1 MNADSFYV
9 TFDQGGN
16 IYKWNERVPGTSG
29 RGLRGRSWSDFLI
42 SLRSS
47 SPSYFAAER
56 TGYNFGF
63 RVASQAPI
71 PEPRIYGAAV
81 GGLVFT
87 VVMIDVGKRSEALKF
102 NYP

>member
-1 MNADSFYV
+1 MRTAFTAPSIK
-9 TFDQGGN
+9 GGN

-47 SPSYFAAER
+47 FPSDFPAER
-56 TGYNFGF
+56 TGYNSGF
-63 RVASQAPI
+63 RVASLAPI

-87 VVMIDVGKRSEALKF
+87 VLMMRRGTALGSAEV
-102 NYP
+102 